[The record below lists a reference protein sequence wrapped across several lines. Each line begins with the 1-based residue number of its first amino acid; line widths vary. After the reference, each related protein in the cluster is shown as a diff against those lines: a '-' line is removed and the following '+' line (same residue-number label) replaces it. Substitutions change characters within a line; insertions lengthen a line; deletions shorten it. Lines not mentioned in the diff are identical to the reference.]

1 MKKQIVLLFMA
12 LLSVNISIAGIGGIG
27 GNKFLEGELV
37 LEDGKVRK
45 GYIQVPKT
53 DIAMSISFK
62 ESLDAQEEKIKTL
75 TISSFIVYSD
85 NGQNTFECVFADL
98 SQNPSKQRIAKYKV
112 TMLVLKKG
120 YATLYIKGSKFKTN
134 KDGTIDIV
142 SYALESEG
150 GTPRFFYY
158 LKKQDMDYAAPF
170 DITYTQ
176 SKSFVID
183 FNKNL
188 IRNAETYLSEN
199 PELVERVKNG
209 DFTHKNIPE
218 LIEIYNKHMVNTK

>member
-1 MKKQIVLLFMA
+1 
-12 LLSVNISIAGIGGIG
+12 
-27 GNKFLEGELV
+27 
-37 LEDGKVRK
+37 
-45 GYIQVPKT
+45 
-53 DIAMSISFK
+53 
-62 ESLDAQEEKIKTL
+62 
-75 TISSFIVYSD
+75 
-85 NGQNTFECVFADL
+85 
-98 SQNPSKQRIAKYKV
+98 
-112 TMLVLKKG
+112 MLVVDKG
-120 YATLYIKGSKFKTN
+120 YATLYVKGSKFKTN

-158 LKKQDMDYAAPF
+158 LKKQDMDFAAPF
-170 DITYTQ
+170 DITYTK

-188 IRNAETYLSEN
+188 IRNTESYLSEY

-218 LIEIYNKHMVNTK
+218 LIETYNKYMANNN